1 MAENKQPQI
10 EWNDKDMRTTYVNA
24 TNVVAGREEVM
35 MILGVN
41 RAWQM
46 NQEKVDVAIS
56 DRIVMNPY
64 TAKRLAIMLSAT
76 VRAYEKKYGPLDIGV
91 NTAPAASAVG
101 HGLPGSAS
109 RQLCSGVG
117 FPPTVCEPR
126 QLESAAT
133 AAAWS
138 RSRRSAGGERRRSWG
153 GTCVQR

>member
-91 NTAPAASAVG
+91 NTAPAAA
-101 HGLPGSAS
+101 P
-109 RQLCSGVG
+109 
-117 FPPTVCEPR
+117 
-126 QLESAAT
+126 
-133 AAAWS
+133 AAAAAAKATGK
-138 RSRRSAGGERRRSWG
+138 SAK
-153 GTCVQR
+153 